1 MLPNGSSFGNDS
13 PFMKKFFTILIATTG
28 LLLIFIGG
36 GVLYIYQSTINP
48 QAVNLPKSIAGSEIV
63 LKSEGWRAVDELQRL
78 HQQDFPLS
86 GGAVG
91 SYGMNQESKL
101 WVSESPF
108 QFMAKRM
115 TRAMLNKIAS
125 VNSPFTPT
133 GEFQDGKR
141 TVYELD
147 GMNQKHYYFQSGKLV
162 IWLATDADT
171 AEQSIQDALNFYP

>member
-1 MLPNGSSFGNDS
+1 
-13 PFMKKFFTILIATTG
+13 MKKFFTFLIATTG

-48 QAVNLPKSIAGSEIV
+48 QAVNLPDSIASSEIV
-63 LKSEGWRAVDELQRL
+63 LKSESWPAIKEIQRL

-108 QFMAKRM
+108 HFMAKRM